1 MSGLERR
8 HIQDH
13 NAANVK
19 YWAYPARV
27 LPCTKDQGTCEYL
40 EAVYS
45 GHVTS
50 MLYTFIM
57 WGVILGV
64 LASWATL
71 RVWRTGKPSHGIGS
85 LLSSACDRAAR
96 LKRHFLPDAP
106 MRSVFGRVSRL
117 QVAVLAVVSGYLLIF
132 SLVGIVYKTWVTPIA
147 KTDLFNTRTGIG
159 PWSDR
164 IGALAYAL
172 TPFTI
177 MLCMRE
183 SVLSIVTGI
192 PYQHFNF
199 LHRWLGRIIFVQS
212 FLHTLGWTLV
222 EARFYQPQPKVYVA
236 FITQQYAMF
245 GVVAMFLITWLTF
258 FSTQWAIRKF
268 GYEFFKAS
276 HWIIAVLYIGAC
288 WVILLDGT

>member
-1 MSGLERR
+1 MGSDLGCVGVLGNVEGLEDGQAIAWDWVVGEQCLRSGGETEE
-8 HIQDH
+8 
-13 NAANVK
+13 AFPSGCANEVDLWK
-19 YWAYPARV
+19 
-27 LPCTKDQGTCEYL
+27 
-40 EAVYS
+40 
-45 GHVTS
+45 
-50 MLYTFIM
+50 
-57 WGVILGV
+57 GVEIAGCRTRCGV
-64 LASWATL
+64 RLF
-71 RVWRTGKPSHGIGS
+71 VD
-85 LLSSACDRAAR
+85 LLVSTNQAAR
-96 LKRHFLPDAP
+96 TLH
-106 MRSVFGRVSRL
+106 RL
-117 QVAVLAVVSGYLLIF
+117 MNNI

-245 GVVAMFLITWLTF
+245 GVVAMFFITWLTL

-276 HWIIAVLYIGAC
+276 HWIIAVLYIAAC
-288 WVILLDGT
+288 WGHWVSLDLVCIRAQSCSHR